1 MAIKEDLLLEL
12 ENETQSTLQVLESL
26 KEEYLDWKPHEK
38 SMSVKALATHIVDL
52 HNWFSLVLET
62 EELDFQSTYKPV
74 KAGTVAELIG
84 YLKEGLEKNKRAL
97 SAIREADFLATW
109 TLKVGDQI
117 LRQMPKKDI
126 LRYVVNN
133 HIYHHRGQLT
143 VYLRLLNLAVPGI
156 YGPSADEK

>member
-1 MAIKEDLLLEL
+1 MVKEDLLLEL

-62 EELDFQSTYKPV
+62 GELDFQSNYQPT
-74 KAGTVAELIG
+74 KADTVAELIK
-84 YLKEGLEKNKRAL
+84 YLNEGLGKNKRAL
-97 SAIREADFLATW
+97 SAIKEDDFLTPW